1 MKTITWA
8 DVLAFNPCTGTQEKY
23 AKLFPKDSELTIEK
37 IIKTMTKHDH
47 YVDANWLIVQFM
59 FHKESVKYAIFAA
72 KQVLGIYEKKYP
84 KDDRPRKSIEA
95 AKAWIKDPCGETK
108 NAAHATNVAAYAV
121 ANAAADAKANA
132 ATNSTY
138 AAANAAYAVAK
149 AAYAVA
155 DAAADVKANAT
166 ADAKANAAYAAA
178 NAAYAVADAAYAVAN
193 AAYAAAYGTAYAA
206 AKATDDAA
214 KIKLQEKILKFG
226 IKLIKQRVT

>member
-121 ANAAADAKANA
+121 ANAAADTVANA
-132 ATNSTY
+132 A
-138 AAANAAYAVAK
+138 
-149 AAYAVA
+149 
-155 DAAADVKANAT
+155 
-166 ADAKANAAYAAA
+166 ANAAYAAA
-178 NAAYAVADAAYAVAN
+178 NAAYAATN
-193 AAYAAAYGTAYAA
+193 AAYEEAYGTAYAA

>member
-108 NAAHATNVAAYAV
+108 NAAHATNVAAYA
-121 ANAAADAKANA
+121 
-132 ATNSTY
+132 
-138 AAANAAYAVAK
+138 AYAVD
-149 AAYAVA
+149 
-155 DAAADVKANAT
+155 DAAADVTANAT

>member
-121 ANAAADAKANA
+121 ANAAADA
-132 ATNSTY
+132 
-138 AAANAAYAVAK
+138 
-149 AAYAVA
+149 
-155 DAAADVKANAT
+155 T

>member
-84 KDDRPRKSIEA
+84 KDDRPRKSIEE

-121 ANAAADAKANA
+121 ANAAADATANA
-132 ATNSTY
+132 ATNAIY
-138 AAANAAYAVAK
+138 AASNAAYAVAK
-149 AAYAVA
+149 TAYAVA
-155 DAAADVKANAT
+155 NAAADTVANA
-166 ADAKANAAYAAA
+166 AANAAYAAA
-178 NAAYAVADAAYAVAN
+178 NAAYAATN
-193 AAYAAAYGTAYAA
+193 AAYEEAYGTAYAA
-206 AKATDDAA
+206 ANATDDAA
-214 KIKLQEKILKFG
+214 
-226 IKLIKQRVT
+226 

>member
-108 NAAHATNVAAYAV
+108 NAAHATNVAAYAK
-121 ANAAADAKANA
+121 D
-132 ATNSTY
+132 
-138 AAANAAYAVAK
+138 
-149 AAYAVA
+149 
-155 DAAADVKANAT
+155 
-166 ADAKANAAYAAA
+166 NAAYAAA

>member
-138 AAANAAYAVAK
+138 AAANAAYAVA
-149 AAYAVA
+149 
-155 DAAADVKANAT
+155 
-166 ADAKANAAYAAA
+166 
-178 NAAYAVADAAYAVAN
+178 DAAYAVAN

>member
-132 ATNSTY
+132 AANS
-138 AAANAAYAVAK
+138 AYAVAK

-178 NAAYAVADAAYAVAN
+178 NAAYAVADAAYSVAN
-193 AAYAAAYGTAYAA
+193 SAYAAAYGTAYAA